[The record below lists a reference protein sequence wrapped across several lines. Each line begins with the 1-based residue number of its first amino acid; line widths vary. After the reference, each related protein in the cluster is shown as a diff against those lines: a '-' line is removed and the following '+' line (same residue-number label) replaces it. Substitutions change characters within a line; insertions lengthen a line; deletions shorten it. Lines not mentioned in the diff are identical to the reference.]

1 MARLVRHVGIVGCS
15 SEGAALC
22 YRTLCLEG
30 AARMGTHDHPEV
42 SLHTHSLEEY
52 MKAIRR
58 DDWDGV
64 ARLMLSSA
72 EKLASAGA
80 DFLVCPDNTIHQAF
94 DLVAA
99 RSPLPWLHIAHEV
112 GVEARRRGF
121 RRPGLLGTRWLMEGP
136 VYPKRLQPLELEPI
150 TPGPVERE
158 WINKVIFDEL
168 VQGHIKPESRAG
180 MVTII
185 ETLKR
190 GGADAVILGCTEIP
204 LLIGPEDSP
213 LPVLDS
219 TRLLARAA
227 LREALAA

>member
-22 YRTLCLEG
+22 YRTICLE
-30 AARMGTHDHPEV
+30 AAERMGTHDHPEV
-42 SLHTHSLEEY
+42 SLHTHSLAEY
-52 MKAIRR
+52 MTFVRR

-80 DFLVCPDNTIHQAF
+80 DLLLCPDNTIHQAF
-94 DLVAA
+94 DLVAP

-121 RRPGLLGTRWLMEGP
+121 RRPALLGTRWLMEGP
-136 VYPKRLQPLELEPI
+136 VYPKRLQPLELQAMLP
-150 TPGPVERE
+150 PPQERE
-158 WINKVIFDEL
+158 WINQVIFDEL
-168 VQGHIKPESRAG
+168 VRGRFTAESRSG
-180 MVTII
+180 MVAII
-185 ETLKR
+185 ETLK
-190 GGADAVILGCTEIP
+190 GNGADAVILGCTEIP
-204 LLIGPEDSP
+204 LLVGPDDSP

-227 LREALAA
+227 LREALAS

>member
-1 MARLVRHVGIVGCS
+1 VARLVRHVGIVGCS

-58 DDWDGV
+58 DDWEGV

-136 VYPKRLQPLELEPI
+136 VYPKRLQPLEL
-150 TPGPVERE
+150 TPLLPSPAERE
-158 WINKVIFDEL
+158 RINSIIFDEL
-168 VQGHIKPESRAG
+168 VQGRFLPESRAEVAG
-180 MVTII
+180 II
-185 ETLKR
+185 GRLREA
-190 GGADAVILGCTEIP
+190 GADAVILGCTEIP
-204 LLIGPEDSP
+204 LLIGPEDSS

>member
-22 YRTLCLEG
+22 YRTICLE
-30 AARMGTHDHPEV
+30 AAERMGTHDHPEV
-42 SLHTHSLEEY
+42 SLHTHSLAEY
-52 MKAIRR
+52 MTFVRR

-80 DFLVCPDNTIHQAF
+80 DLLLCPDNTIHQAF
-94 DLVAA
+94 DLVAP

-112 GVEARRRGF
+112 GVEARRRGA
-121 RRPGLLGTRWLMEGP
+121 RRPALLGTRWLMEGP
-136 VYPKRLQPLELEPI
+136 VYPKRLRPLELEAMLPS
-150 TPGPVERE
+150 PQERE
-158 WINKVIFDEL
+158 WINNVIFDEL
-168 VQGHIKPESRAG
+168 VRGRFTAESRAG
-180 MVTII
+180 MVGII
-185 ETLKR
+185 DRLR
-190 GGADAVILGCTEIP
+190 GNGADAVILGCTEIP
-204 LLIGPEDSP
+204 LLVGPEDSP

-227 LREALAA
+227 LREALAS

>member
-22 YRTLCLEG
+22 YRTLCLEA

-42 SLHTHSLEEY
+42 SLHTHSLAEY
-52 MKAIRR
+52 MKAVRR
-58 DDWDGV
+58 DDWEEV

-80 DFLVCPDNTIHQAF
+80 DLLLCPDNTIHQAF
-94 DLVAA
+94 DLVAP

-136 VYPKRLQPLELEPI
+136 VYPKRLQPLELEPLL
-150 TPGPVERE
+150 PSPAERE
-158 WINKVIFDEL
+158 RINTIIFDEL
-168 VQGHIKPESRAG
+168 VQGRFLPESRAELAG
-180 MVTII
+180 II
-185 ETLKR
+185 GRLR
-190 GGADAVILGCTEIP
+190 DAGADAVILGCTEIP
-204 LLIGPEDSP
+204 LLIGPDDSP

-227 LREALAA
+227 LREALAT